1 MARRWGLEEEGVMSE
16 LIPVANTDDA
26 GRVGD
31 VVFVHG
37 LGGNPR
43 AYWMADR
50 NKPETFWPAWIGA
63 DVAGVGV
70 WSLGYDAAQFAW
82 QGSAMPLFD
91 RAKNALALLDADRI
105 GDRPI
110 VFITHSMGGL
120 LVKQMIQH
128 GLTLGDSRW
137 KAITNQTRGVC
148 FIATPHSGADLA
160 NYVKFLAKF
169 LATIAVEDL
178 KANAPQLRGLN
189 EWYRNHAFSRF
200 KTEVYCEKKVTGWKG
215 LGVIVVDD
223 RSADPGLPG
232 VTPIPLDEDHLS
244 ICKPE
249 SRATLLY
256 KRVLRFVKECLINP
270 AHEVDNNFPLALY
283 VGGAKTPPPGQMP
296 TGPSAPAMR
305 TVVIS
310 GKTKLAIAKQLV
322 TRWPDLATYFEIPL
336 ADQEAFEKGHE
347 PRRLMDWLD
356 QRGRLSELRDAFN
369 FLGWRDLIEELNR
382 DPR

>member
-1 MARRWGLEEEGVMSE
+1 MSE

-43 AYWMADR
+43 EYWMADTNR
-50 NKPETFWPAWIGA
+50 PETFWPAWIGE
-63 DVAGVGV
+63 DVPNAGV
-70 WSLGYDAAQFAW
+70 WSLGYDAAKFAW
-82 QGSAMPLFD
+82 QGTAMPLFD
-91 RAKNALALLDADRI
+91 RAKNALALLDADEI
-105 GDRPI
+105 GGRPI

-128 GLTLGDSRW
+128 GLTLGDPRW
-137 KAITNQTRGVC
+137 RAITDQTRGVC

-178 KANAPQLRGLN
+178 KANDPQLRGLN
-189 EWYRNHAFSRF
+189 EWYRNHAFTRF

-232 VTPIPLDEDHLS
+232 VSPVPLDEDHLS
-244 ICKPE
+244 ICKPASRE
-249 SRATLLY
+249 SLLY
-256 KRVLRFVKECLINP
+256 KRVRRFVKECLIINP
-270 AHEVDNNFPLALY
+270 
-283 VGGAKTPPPGQMP
+283 
-296 TGPSAPAMR
+296 R
-305 TVVIS
+305 
-310 GKTKLAIAKQLV
+310 
-322 TRWPDLATYFEIPL
+322 
-336 ADQEAFEKGHE
+336 
-347 PRRLMDWLD
+347 
-356 QRGRLSELRDAFN
+356 
-369 FLGWRDLIEELNR
+369 
-382 DPR
+382 